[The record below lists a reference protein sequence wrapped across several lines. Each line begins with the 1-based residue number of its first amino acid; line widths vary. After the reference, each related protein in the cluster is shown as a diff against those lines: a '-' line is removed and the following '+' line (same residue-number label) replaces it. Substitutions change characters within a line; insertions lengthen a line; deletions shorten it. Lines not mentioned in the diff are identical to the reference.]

1 MNFRNFWSSDLRSS
15 MVVFLVALPLCLGI
29 ALASGAPLF
38 SGLLA
43 GIIGG
48 IVVGSLSGSSVS
60 VSGPAAGLTTIVAAA
75 ILNLGSFE
83 AFLLSVALAGLIQLI
98 LGFARAGA
106 IGHFFPISV
115 IKGMLAA
122 IGLILILKQIPHAV
136 GFDADFEGDQNFLQP
151 DGQNTFSEIFTAWDF
166 LSPGALV
173 ISAISILLLILWE
186 GNGLQRFKFFRLVP
200 SALIV
205 VLIGI
210 LLNSLFTIT
219 LPYFAIETKHL
230 VSIPTFSQTKG
241 ITSLLTFPDF
251 SLWRNPQI
259 YITAATIAIVASLET
274 LLSIE
279 ACDRMDKRHRITP
292 LNQELKAQ
300 GIGNFISGMLGGLPV
315 TSVIVRSSAN
325 INAGARSK
333 ASAISHGV
341 ILILSVLLL
350 PGLLTLIPL
359 ASLAGI
365 LIMVGYK
372 LTKPILYKEMYRK
385 GMAQFVPFAITIFA
399 VVFTDLLQGVFLG
412 VLVAIFFI
420 LKTNFKRAVILVSTE
435 KNYLIRF
442 TKDVSFLHKNSLRQ
456 AFEAIPEDTKLLVDG
471 SSAQFMDQDIK
482 EMLVDF
488 TLTAKTK
495 NIEVEL
501 KNINIE
507 YEKV

>member
-1 MNFRNFWSSDLRSS
+1 

-251 SLWRNPQI
+251 SL
-259 YITAATIAIVASLET
+259 
-274 LLSIE
+274 
-279 ACDRMDKRHRITP
+279 
-292 LNQELKAQ
+292 
-300 GIGNFISGMLGGLPV
+300 
-315 TSVIVRSSAN
+315 
-325 INAGARSK
+325 
-333 ASAISHGV
+333 
-341 ILILSVLLL
+341 
-350 PGLLTLIPL
+350 
-359 ASLAGI
+359 
-365 LIMVGYK
+365 
-372 LTKPILYKEMYRK
+372 
-385 GMAQFVPFAITIFA
+385 
-399 VVFTDLLQGVFLG
+399 
-412 VLVAIFFI
+412 
-420 LKTNFKRAVILVSTE
+420 
-435 KNYLIRF
+435 
-442 TKDVSFLHKNSLRQ
+442 
-456 AFEAIPEDTKLLVDG
+456 
-471 SSAQFMDQDIK
+471 
-482 EMLVDF
+482 
-488 TLTAKTK
+488 
-495 NIEVEL
+495 
-501 KNINIE
+501 
-507 YEKV
+507 